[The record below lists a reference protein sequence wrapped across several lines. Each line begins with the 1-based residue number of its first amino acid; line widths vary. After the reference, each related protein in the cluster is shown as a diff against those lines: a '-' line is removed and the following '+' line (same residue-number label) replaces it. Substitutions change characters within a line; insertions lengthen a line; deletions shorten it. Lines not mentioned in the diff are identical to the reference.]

1 MSQRELHETCLVFTD
16 DTRFARR
23 ELLEEVEGDN
33 VEGRLVTKDETR
45 RPPQSV
51 TCGGVSCETTV
62 TWLALARS
70 SSARAPGA
78 TSSP

>member
-1 MSQRELHETCLVFTD
+1 MSNVVRCVLTD
-16 DTRFARR
+16 DTRLARPK
-23 ELLEEVEGDN
+23 LLEDVGDN

-70 SSARAPGA
+70 
-78 TSSP
+78 